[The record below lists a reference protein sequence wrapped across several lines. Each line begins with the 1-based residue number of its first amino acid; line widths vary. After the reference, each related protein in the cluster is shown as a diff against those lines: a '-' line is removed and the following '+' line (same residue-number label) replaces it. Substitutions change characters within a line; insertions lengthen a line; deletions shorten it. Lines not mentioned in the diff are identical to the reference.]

1 MLEAI
6 RERAQG
12 WLAKVILVLIA
23 IPFALWG
30 VDSYIRNS
38 AGDAIVAT
46 VGDEKISTQAFD
58 LALRDQRE
66 RLREMLGEAYDPAK
80 IDTPELRESVLDDLV
95 KRTLLALEAQRQGLT
110 VSDAQLAAL
119 IAEVPV
125 FQRDGKFSEDA
136 YLRVLRQQGMTP
148 ASFENRLRADYT
160 AQLLHDSLAG
170 SHFTPR
176 SQVLRLIALG
186 EERREVA
193 SATLG
198 ADAYLPRVRI
208 DPASLRDYYV
218 KHPKEFRSPESVR
231 VEYAA
236 LSVATLM
243 PQMTV
248 SDEEVNRYYTEHAA
262 QFGEPEQRRASHI
275 LIAVPQDAAPAVSE
289 AARAK
294 ASQIL
299 AQAKQDPARFDALAK
314 QYSQDTGSAEQGGDL
329 GFFARGS
336 MVKPF
341 EDAVFALKPGEITG
355 PVQTPFGWHI
365 IKLAEIKPAQ
375 VQPLEQVREKIASE
389 LKNEKAARKYSE
401 LAERFGD
408 LAYEQ
413 SDSLVPLKETLG
425 VPIQTSGWIS
435 RNEATDPAL
444 NHPKLL
450 AAIFSDEVLR
460 NKRNTEAIETG
471 DKTLVAARVIDHRPE
486 ATIPFEQVAARIEA
500 KLKRERALQMARE
513 DGRAMLKRLQTGQ
526 TPGGVTFSAAQLATR
541 QQAQGLDEQSLNTV
555 FKLTPKTLPAY
566 TGLETPQGYALYKIT
581 QIIPGASNDPALVRA
596 YQQRL
601 DQLLGETHFSAYI
614 ASLREKYPVKI
625 NRDELLNKAQ

>member
-38 AGDAIVAT
+38 GGDAVVAT
-46 VGDEKISTQAFD
+46 IGDEKISTQTFD
-58 LALRDQRE
+58 AALRDQRE
-66 RLREMLGEAYDPAK
+66 RLREMLGEAYDPTK
-80 IDTPELRESVLDDLV
+80 IDTPELRESVLDDLIT
-95 KRTLLALEAQRQGLT
+95 RTLLALEAKRQGLT

-136 YLRVLRQQGMTP
+136 YMRVLRQQGMTP
-148 ASFENRLRADYT
+148 ASFENRLRSDYT

-186 EERREVA
+186 EERREIA
-193 SATLG
+193 SATLS
-198 ADAYLPRVRI
+198 ADAYLPRVQI
-208 DPASLRDYYV
+208 DAASIRDYYA

-231 VEYAA
+231 VEYAV
-236 LSVATLM
+236 LSVATLA
-243 PQMTV
+243 PQMPV
-248 SDEEVNRYYTEHAA
+248 SDEEIKRYYSERQA

-275 LIAVPQDAAPAVSE
+275 LFAVPQDATPAASE

-294 ASQIL
+294 AAQVL

-329 GFFARGS
+329 GFFARGA

-341 EDAVFALKPGEITG
+341 EDAVFALKPGEISG

-365 IKLAEIKPAQ
+365 IKLTEIKPAQ
-375 VQPLEQVREKIASE
+375 VQPLEQVRDKIASE

-408 LAYEQ
+408 IAYEQ
-413 SDSLVPLKETLG
+413 SDSLAPLKETLG
-425 VPIQTSGWIS
+425 VTIQTSGWLS
-435 RNEATDPAL
+435 RHEAAEPAL
-444 NHPKLL
+444 NQPKLL
-450 AAIFSDEVLR
+450 AAIFSDEVLK

-471 DKTLVAARVIDHRPE
+471 DKTLVAARVVEHRPE
-486 ATIPFEQVAARIEA
+486 SAIPFEQVAARLEA

-513 DGRAMLKRLQTGQ
+513 EGRAMLRQLQTGQ
-526 TPGGVTFSAAQLATR
+526 AVSGVTFGAPQMATR
-541 QQAQGLDEQSLNTV
+541 QQAQGLDEQSLNAV
-555 FKLTPKTLPAY
+555 FRVTPKGLPAY
-566 TGLETPQGYALYKIT
+566 TGHDTVNGYALFKIT
-581 QIIPGASNDPALVRA
+581 QIVPGASNDPALARA

-601 DQLLGETHFSAYI
+601 DQLLGETQFAAYI